1 MLLESRKFKK
11 IIFVL
16 KNRRLIRIYSKETI
30 SNFLYNL
37 NYQAVLTL
45 ILKNPYLQIY
55 GDAPFLFVNKCWKS
69 LTPWSIGALL
79 HEIRHLKQCLQ
90 VCICKEAN
98 PKQAITLNEKNR
110 RP

>member
-55 GDAPFLFVNKCWKS
+55 GDAPFLFVNKC
-69 LTPWSIGALL
+69 
-79 HEIRHLKQCLQ
+79 
-90 VCICKEAN
+90 
-98 PKQAITLNEKNR
+98 
-110 RP
+110 

>member
-55 GDAPFLFVNKCWKS
+55 
-69 LTPWSIGALL
+69 
-79 HEIRHLKQCLQ
+79 
-90 VCICKEAN
+90 
-98 PKQAITLNEKNR
+98 
-110 RP
+110 